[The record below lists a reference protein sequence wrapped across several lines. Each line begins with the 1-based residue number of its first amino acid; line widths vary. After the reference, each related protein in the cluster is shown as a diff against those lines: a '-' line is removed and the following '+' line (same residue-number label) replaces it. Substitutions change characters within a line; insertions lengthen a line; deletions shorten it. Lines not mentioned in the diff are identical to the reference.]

1 MDNKIDQDNFYIKT
15 NHINTLF
22 QFIKNNKEEQF
33 IEYLS
38 NLDKE
43 IVDINIKDEHGNY
56 LVFFAIMMN
65 NKRILKKIIDHGARL
80 DVLDSDGHTLM
91 YYPIKF
97 NYLEIID
104 VLIEYNKK
112 IVGISLINLRD
123 IRGYV
128 PIFYA
133 IKYKNMYALQELL
146 SNGANVNYKND
157 MEMNALHLVVLK
169 KDITIVKMLLKYIKN
184 INAKSNKGSTALH
197 YACSFQLIEITKLL
211 LDAGADQDISEMEYD
226 LYPIFYAVIQN
237 NIELTKLMID
247 YGANPNNQDYLGNT
261 IIHYSIMNNH
271 NEIID
276 YIFDKYQIKIKDTNI
291 YVEDINNK
299 TNKHDIMVDT
309 GLTNIDGLTI
319 TNLFL
324 YKYIP
329 GYTKYLQKILP
340 FVNLNYQ
347 DNIGNT
353 PLHIIA
359 ENDLWGTFENL
370 LDIKKMNIFIKN
382 NAGKTVLDLVHLNHR
397 EKFLDIVSKSYYN
410 YLKKYEQDWLLEW
423 QNKCS
428 GSEKNQ
434 EISSVHCLE
443 YIRNAIIKEKISV
456 PIRKNKKN
464 ITIVNHETV
473 HFSTFTGSL
482 LDLICGFKYLL
493 KKYSNVTTTFHA
505 NQENST
511 ELEKYYHSLG
521 IQENYHQHIIHF
533 EIRWIFQRIFFPPS
547 FEVIIKNIINSGRYK
562 YIIIPIG
569 IILSNGNHSN
579 SLFYDI
585 ENNIMERF
593 EPHGSG
599 YPTNFNYNPTLL
611 DEILHKKIT
620 HILSDIYGKNI
631 KIKYYRPIDYLP
643 KIGFQTVE
651 VTEMNINKNIGDPNG
666 FCTLWT
672 IWYLDY
678 RLKYIFKHPG
688 KMVKKLINE
697 IKINNYSFRTI
708 IRNYSKKITD
718 LRDSYLSKIDRNVN
732 DYINNKFSITETN
745 KILVEILA
753 DDAIIPT
760 S

>member
-1 MDNKIDQDNFYIKT
+1 MNNNINQDNFYVKT
-15 NHINTLF
+15 KHINTLF

-43 IVDINIKDEHGNY
+43 TVDINIKDEHGNY
-56 LVFFAIMMN
+56 LLFFAIMMN
-65 NKRILKKIIDHGARL
+65 NKRILKKIIEYGARL
-80 DVLDSDGHTLM
+80 DILDSEGYTIM

-97 NYLEIID
+97 NYLDIID

-112 IVGISLINLRD
+112 IIGISLINLRD
-123 IRGYV
+123 IRGYI

-146 SNGANVNYKND
+146 INGANVNYKND
-157 MEMNALHLVVLK
+157 VEMNALHLVILK
-169 KDITIVKMLLKYIKN
+169 KDITMTKMLLKYIKN
-184 INAKSNKGSTALH
+184 INAKTSKGSTALH

-211 LDAGADQDISEMEYD
+211 LDAGADPEISEAEYD

-237 NIELTKLMID
+237 NIELTKLMIN
-247 YGANPNNQDYLGNT
+247 YNVNPNDQDYLGNT

-276 YIFDKYQIKIKDTNI
+276 YIFDKYEIKIKNEDT
-291 YVEDINNK
+291 YMEDINNK
-299 TNKHDIMVDT
+299 TNKHDIFIDT
-309 GLTNIDGLTI
+309 NITNIDGLTI

-329 GYTKYLQKILP
+329 IYNKYLQKILP
-340 FVNLNYQ
+340 YVNLNYQ

-359 ENDLWGTFENL
+359 ETNLWENFDKL
-370 LDIKKMNIFIKN
+370 LDVKKMNIFIKN
-382 NAGKTVLDLVHLNHR
+382 NIGKTVLDLVNPEYR
-397 EKFLDIVSKSYYN
+397 EKFLDIASTSYYN
-410 YLKKYEQDWLLEW
+410 YLQKHEKKWLLKW

-428 GSEKNQ
+428 KYEQDKERLSKY
-434 EISSVHCLE
+434 CLE
-443 YIRNAIIKEKISV
+443 HIRNDIIKEKISV
-456 PIRKNKKN
+456 PIKKNKKN
-464 ITIVNHETV
+464 ITIINYETI

-482 LDLICGFKYLL
+482 LDVVCGFKYLL
-493 KKYSNVTTTFHA
+493 KKYSNTITTFHT
-505 NQENST
+505 NQGNDT
-511 ELEKYYHSLG
+511 ELEKYYQTLG
-521 IQENYHQHIIHF
+521 IKENYNQHIIHF

-547 FEVIIKNIINSGRYK
+547 FESIIKNIINRAHYK

-579 SLFYDI
+579 SLLYDI
-585 ENNIMERF
+585 ENNVIERF

-599 YPTNFNYNPTLL
+599 YPTNFNYNPVLL
-611 DEILHKKIT
+611 DEILHKKFT
-620 HILSDIYGKNI
+620 YILSDIYEKNI
-631 KIKYYRPIDYLP
+631 KIKYYRPMDYLP
-643 KIGFQTVE
+643 KIGFQTIE
-651 VTEMNINKNIGDPNG
+651 VSEMHINKNIGDPNG

-678 RLKYIFKHPG
+678 RLKYITKNPG
-688 KMVKKLINE
+688 KMVEKIINK
-697 IKINNYSFRTI
+697 IKVNNYSFRTI

-718 LRDSYLSKIDRNVN
+718 LRDMYLSKIDRNIN
-732 DYINNKFSITETN
+732 DYINNKFSVVET
-745 KILVEILA
+745 KKLLIEILT
-753 DDAIIPT
+753 DDTIIPI